1 MKDQSSFIDF
11 FDSSQ
16 IYMDMFSACSDA
28 LNYYSNII
36 GEKNLGSISSVLDF
50 ALNNL
55 KKEYSKYSDSIKEGD
70 PDEK

>member
-16 IYMDMFSACSDA
+16 IYMDMFAACSDA

-36 GEKNLGSISSVLDF
+36 GEQNLRSISAVLNF
-50 ALNNL
+50 ALESL
-55 KKEYSKYSDSIKEGD
+55 KKEYTRYSDSVKGGD